1 MGDRRDPTIQ
11 SVDRAARIL
20 KALAA
25 GSPRLGVSEL
35 AERLGLAKTTVHGL
49 LRTLERQDLVEQD
62 PETGKYRLGP
72 EMLQLGNAFL
82 DHHELRGRSLVWAD
96 TLAERVGEAVRVGVL
111 YGRKVLVVHH
121 VFRPDDSVQ
130 ILEVGASVPWH
141 ASALGKVHAAFLA
154 LGPPANVGL
163 GSAATAHR
171 KDDRRPARIGA
182 GPRRG
187 RGGRL
192 RHRSA

>member
-72 EMLQLGNAFL
+72 EMLQVPGSDGDKLQNGYWSA
-82 DHHELRGRSLVWAD
+82 
-96 TLAERVGEAVRVGVL
+96 TTC
-111 YGRKVLVVHH
+111 
-121 VFRPDDSVQ
+121 
-130 ILEVGASVPWH
+130 GA
-141 ASALGKVHAAFLA
+141 AS
-154 LGPPANVGL
+154 N
-163 GSAATAHR
+163 R
-171 KDDRRPARIGA
+171 
-182 GPRRG
+182 
-187 RGGRL
+187 
-192 RHRSA
+192 